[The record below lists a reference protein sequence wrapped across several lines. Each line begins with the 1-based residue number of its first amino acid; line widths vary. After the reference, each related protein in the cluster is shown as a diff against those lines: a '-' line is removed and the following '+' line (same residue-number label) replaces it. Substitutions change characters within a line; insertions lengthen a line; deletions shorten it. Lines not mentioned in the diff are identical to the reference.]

1 MQDSTPAGPCVLVIF
16 GASGDLTRRLLMPAI
31 YHLKRSGLLPEAFAI
46 AGIARREMTAAQFR
60 DGLRKGFDDLSG
72 ENLDQTDW
80 DWLAQRMQYLA
91 GNLDD
96 PATYQ
101 RLGKLLGDIDRKSG
115 TGGNYLFYFAI
126 PAGEFGQVVQQLGAA
141 GLVRQPP
148 GQWRRVVIEKPFG
161 NDLESAKEL
170 NCLLWKYL
178 DESQIFRID
187 HYLGKETVQNI
198 MVMRFA
204 NGLFEPLWN
213 RNYIDHV
220 QITVAESIGIGT
232 RGSFYDATGALRDMV
247 PNHLFQVLTLIAME
261 PPSCFE
267 ANATRNEK
275 EKILDAIQ
283 SFSPDRLHSDVVR
296 AQYAAG
302 TVNGK
307 SFPAYRE
314 EPDVDRGSST
324 ETYVALRLM
333 VDNWRWAGVP
343 FYLRTGK
350 ALAARKS
357 QVIVRFKEAPL
368 TLFRDTPVD
377 RMTNN
382 DLTLMIQPDEGVS
395 LRFGAKIPGPDVRI
409 GDVEMR
415 FKYSEYFQTQATTGY
430 ETLLY
435 DCMMGDASLFQRADT
450 IESAWRII
458 QPVLDAWK
466 GNRSDPLPL
475 YPAGSDGPEEADI
488 MIGRNGRRWR
498 PLIPSPTH
506 APA

>member
-1 MQDSTPAGPCVLVIF
+1 MQDSSPAGPCTLVIF
-16 GASGDLTRRLLMPAI
+16 GASGDLTKRLLMPAI
-31 YHLKRSGLLPEAFAI
+31 YHLKRSGLLPDSFAI
-46 AGIARREMTAAQFR
+46 AGVARRDMTADQFR
-60 DGLRKGFDDLSG
+60 DSLRKGFDQLSG
-72 ENLDQTDW
+72 EKADQADW
-80 DWLAQRMQYLA
+80 DWLAQRMQYLS

-101 RLGKLLGDIDRKSG
+101 RLAKLLGQIDEKSG

-126 PAGEFGQVVQQLGAA
+126 PASEFGQVVEQLGAA
-141 GLVRQPP
+141 GLVRQQQ

-170 NCLLWKYL
+170 NGLLWKHL

-198 MVMRFA
+198 MVLRFA
-204 NGLFEPLWN
+204 NGLLEPLWN
-213 RNYIDHV
+213 RNHIDHV
-220 QITVAESIGIGT
+220 QITVAESIGVGT
-232 RGSFYDATGALRDMV
+232 RGSFYDSTGALRDMV
-247 PNHLFQVLTLIAME
+247 PNHLFQVMTLIAME
-261 PPSCFE
+261 PPSCFD
-267 ANATRNEK
+267 ANETRNEK
-275 EKILDAIQ
+275 AKILDAIH
-283 SFSPDRLHSDVVR
+283 SFSRDRLHSDVVR

-302 TVNGK
+302 SVNGK
-307 SFPAYRE
+307 YFRPYRE
-314 EPDVDRGSST
+314 EPNVNPASST

-333 VDNWRWAGVP
+333 IDNWRWAGVP

-357 QVIVRFKEAPL
+357 EAIVRFKQAPL
-368 TLFRDTPVD
+368 ALFRNTPVD
-377 RMTNN
+377 RLTNN
-382 DLTLMIQPDEGVS
+382 DLTLMIQPNEGVS

-415 FKYSEYFQTQATTGY
+415 FKYSEYFQAETTTGY

-435 DCMMGDASLFQRADT
+435 DCMIGDASLFQRADT

-458 QPVLDAWK
+458 QPILDEWK
-466 GNRSDPLPL
+466 GNTSDPLPL
-475 YPAGSDGPEEADI
+475 YPAGSDGPDEADI

-498 PLIPSPTH
+498 PLVPPQAHSP
-506 APA
+506 A

>member
-1 MQDSTPAGPCVLVIF
+1 MQDSSPAGPCVLVIF
-16 GASGDLTRRLLMPAI
+16 GASGDLTKRLLIPAI
-31 YHLKRSGLLPEAFAI
+31 YHLKRSGLLADSFAI
-46 AGIARREMTAAQFR
+46 AGVARRDMTAAQFR
-60 DGLRKGFDDLSG
+60 DSLRQGFDQLSN
-72 ENLDQTDW
+72 EKIVQTDW
-80 DWLAQRMQYLA
+80 EWLAQRMQYLA

-101 RLGKLLGDIDRKSG
+101 RLAKLLGEIDSKSG
-115 TGGNYLFYFAI
+115 TGGNYLFYFAV
-126 PAGEFGQVVQQLGAA
+126 PAGEFNPVVQQLGAA
-141 GLVRQPP
+141 GLVRQQQS
-148 GQWRRVVIEKPFG
+148 QWRRLVIEKPFG
-161 NDLESAKEL
+161 NDLDSAKEL
-170 NCLLWKYL
+170 NHLLWKYL

-198 MVMRFA
+198 MVLRFA

-220 QITVAESIGIGT
+220 QITVAESIGVGT

-247 PNHLFQVLTLIAME
+247 PNHLFQVMTLIAME

-275 EKILDAIQ
+275 EKILDAIH
-283 SFSPDRLHSDVVR
+283 SFSRDRLHSDVVR

-302 TVNGK
+302 SVDGK
-307 SFPAYRE
+307 SFAAYRE
-314 EPDVDRGSST
+314 EPNVNPGSST

-333 VDNWRWAGVP
+333 IDNWRWAGVP

-357 QVIVRFKEAPL
+357 EVIVRFKQAPL
-368 TLFRDTPVD
+368 TLFQNTSVD
-377 RMTNN
+377 RLTNN

-409 GDVEMR
+409 GDVQMR
-415 FKYSEYFQTQATTGY
+415 FKYSEYFRADTTTGY

-435 DCMMGDASLFQRADT
+435 DCMIGDASLFQRADT

-458 QPVLDAWK
+458 QPILDEWK

-475 YPAGSDGPEEADI
+475 YPAGSEGPDEADI

-498 PLIPSPTH
+498 PLIAPQSH